1 MTITEVKQILKEM
14 KEVIKFEDCK
24 TEISVLNNSVDPYIA
39 DREQVRIETE
49 INNIFITAISK
60 PKRNK
65 ENKEN
70 K

>member
-14 KEVIKFEDCK
+14 KEVVKYEDNK
-24 TEISVLNNSVDPYIA
+24 TEISVLNSSVDPYISN
-39 DREQVRIETE
+39 REQVRIETE
-49 INNIFITAISK
+49 INDIFITATSK
-60 PKRNK
+60 PKRNI

>member
-1 MTITEVKQILKEM
+1 M
-14 KEVIKFEDCK
+14 KEVVKFEDNK
-24 TEISVLNNSVDPYIA
+24 TEISVLNNSVDPYITN
-39 DREQVRIETE
+39 REQVRIETE
-49 INNIFITAISK
+49 INDIFITATSK

>member
-14 KEVIKFEDCK
+14 KEVVKYEDNK
-24 TEISVLNNSVDPYIA
+24 TEISVLNNSVDPYISN
-39 DREQVRIETE
+39 REQVRIETE
-49 INNIFITAISK
+49 INDIFITATSK

>member
-14 KEVIKFEDCK
+14 KEVVKYEDNK
-24 TEISVLNNSVDPYIA
+24 TEISVLNNSVDPYISN
-39 DREQVRIETE
+39 REQVRIETE
-49 INNIFITAISK
+49 INDIFIIATSK